1 GKRISIISR
10 CGHMIQEAI
19 ESILESYGLAYGFGL
34 VKRDLPEILERAW
47 HLTDL
52 RDVLK

>member
-1 GKRISIISR
+1 
-10 CGHMIQEAI
+10 MIREAI
-19 ESILESYGLAYGFGL
+19 EGILESYGLAYGFGL

-52 RDVLK
+52 RGSLK